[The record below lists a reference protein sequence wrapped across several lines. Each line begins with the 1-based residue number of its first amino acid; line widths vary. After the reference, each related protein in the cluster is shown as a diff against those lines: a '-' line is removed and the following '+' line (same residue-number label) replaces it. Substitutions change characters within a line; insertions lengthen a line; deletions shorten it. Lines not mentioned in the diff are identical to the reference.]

1 MKFSTVIC
9 VTFSSVL
16 LCACSQSSVD
26 VEAEQAALRAAADA
40 YHAAGE
46 ALDAD
51 TFADFYTSDGLIF
64 PPNEQSVSGRDGA
77 HNFISTFAETPGAG
91 VSFSD
96 ANVVVAAS
104 GDMGYTLA
112 DAVVSFEGPDGEPEE
127 DKIRDFHLWKK
138 QDGEWKIAIDIWN
151 SELPLLGATAGGTDS
166 DVAGVQ
172 AWSDAMLAA
181 QAAGDVDA
189 SMDLLT
195 DDAVGMPSDAPILG
209 GADAWRTYW
218 ENLYSGVSLE
228 PALSDEEYRAG
239 GDWGFVSGTWTVSV
253 AAEEEGEP
261 QRTAANFVVVV
272 HREDVGVWK
281 LARVIWHPAQPA
293 TEE

>member
-1 MKFSTVIC
+1 MNYARTIC
-9 VTFSSVL
+9 ITCSSVL
-16 LCACSQSSVD
+16 LGACVPPSVD
-26 VEAEQAALRAAADA
+26 VEAEQASLRAAADA
-40 YHAAGE
+40 YHEAAQTVDIDS
-46 ALDAD
+46 LVDL
-51 TFADFYTSDGLIF
+51 YTNDGIML
-64 PPNEQSVSGRDGA
+64 PPNAAEEEGIQDVR
-77 HNFISTFAETPGAG
+77 NFATAFTQTPGFDIRIDD
-91 VSFSD
+91 VR
-96 ANVVVAAS
+96 VEVAAS

-112 DAVVSFEGPDGEPEE
+112 NAVVSIDGPDGEPVQ
-127 DKIRDFHLWKK
+127 DQIRDFHLWKK
-138 QDGEWKIAIDIWN
+138 QDGEWKVAIDIWN
-151 SELPLLGATAGGTDS
+151 SELPLPGATSGGTDS

-189 SMDLLT
+189 SMNLLT

-209 GADAWRTYW
+209 GPDAWRTYW

-253 AAEEEGEP
+253 AAEEGGDP

-272 HREDVGVWK
+272 HREDVGAWK
-281 LARVIWHPAQPA
+281 LARVVWHPAQPA

>member
-1 MKFSTVIC
+1 MKFTTVIC

-16 LCACSQSSVD
+16 LCACNQSSVD

-46 ALDAD
+46 ALDVD
-51 TFADFYTSDGLIF
+51 TFADFYTSDGLIC
-64 PPNEQSVSGRDGA
+64 PPNEHSVSGRDGA

-104 GDMGYTLA
+104 GEMGYTLA
-112 DAVVSFEGPDGEPEE
+112 DAVVSIDGPDGEPEE

-151 SELPLLGATAGGTDS
+151 SEVPLLGTTAGGTDS

-189 SMDLLT
+189 SMGLLT

-209 GADAWRTYW
+209 DADAWRAYW

-272 HREDVGVWK
+272 HREDVGAWK

>member
-1 MKFSTVIC
+1 MKYKMVIC
-9 VTFSSVL
+9 VTFASVL
-16 LCACSQSSVD
+16 LGACVPPSVD
-26 VEAEQAALRAAADA
+26 LEAEQAALRAAADA
-40 YHAAGE
+40 YHEAAQRG
-46 ALDAD
+46 
-51 TFADFYTSDGLIF
+51 DFGSMVEFYANDGLIM
-64 PPNEQSVSGRDGA
+64 PPNAAEEEGLQGA
-77 HNFISTFAETPGAG
+77 RNFVAVIAEIPGLRLHFADVRVE
-91 VSFSD
+91 
-96 ANVVVAAS
+96 VAAS

-112 DAVVSFEGPDGEPEE
+112 DIEISVEGPDGEPAE
-127 DKIRDFHLWKK
+127 DKERDFHLWKK

-151 SELPLLGATAGGTDS
+151 SELPLPGATPGGTDS

-195 DDAVGMPSDAPILG
+195 DDAVGMPLDAPIIG
-209 GADAWRTYW
+209 DADAWRAYW
-218 ENLYSGVSLE
+218 ENTYSGVSLE
-228 PALSDEEYRAG
+228 PALSDAEHQAG

-253 AAEEEGEP
+253 AAEDGGEP

-272 HREDVGVWK
+272 HREDVGAWK
-281 LARVIWHPAQPA
+281 LARVVWHPAQPA